1 MQLVATIRTEVS
13 VVAFWKNA
21 HAQEVLRGA
30 VFTFLDD
37 HEIVPIERAD
47 AVADRLLE
55 LAKANHP
62 KLVKA

>member
-1 MQLVATIRTEVS
+1 MVGFL
-13 VVAFWKNA
+13 KNA

-30 VFTFLDD
+30 IFTFLDD
-37 HEIVPIERAD
+37 HEIVPFEIAD

-55 LAKANHP
+55 LAKANHA

>member
-1 MQLVATIRTEVS
+1 MTADDFVGERSRLGLSES
-13 VVAFWKNA
+13 
-21 HAQEVLRGA
+21 ELVLRGA

-37 HEIVPIERAD
+37 HEIVPFDRAD

-55 LAKANHP
+55 LAKATHA